1 VKAVRVQVLAVYAG
15 VLLIG
20 HSAFGQPED
29 AERLLADGDKLAW
42 LKNWQAAEPLFD
54 KAEILFRERGDKRNE
69 LYARISRMRGQLPSR
84 GLFETSNYLASVLD
98 DPLTKDDAR
107 LRLRCL
113 IVKGDVD
120 LDFDTAL
127 AARDWT
133 EVLSIAKGLDDPAWV
148 NRANGELGIIGFVQG
163 DYRSGTV
170 KVMGALSQAKKLNDV
185 GAQIRYLTLIGDGLI
200 QLQRNE
206 QAIAM
211 FDQAL
216 ALAQTIPEL
225 GQPVMPYAGKAEA
238 LAALGRTAEAKKLLE
253 DVLEISHK
261 RTALGYESEALL
273 ELAKLE
279 ETTGQNPEAIGHFR
293 QAVAAATKVDG
304 KNLISQADL
313 ELSKALAKERR
324 YGEAELAAKES
335 LEASRAIG
343 DRLLVPR
350 SLAQLAAV
358 EESRG
363 KYQTADQLFNEA
375 TDVVEAVLATTT
387 TANAKSAV
395 AGSMDTIFL
404 GHFELAAMH
413 MNGPGKAFM
422 IIEGIRGRSIADS
435 LRFTRVNRAPE
446 PASLTSTEKEISK
459 LQLQLLKAGTRE
471 RKRLLTDLLSLE
483 QRTIEIEAGQDPPWL
498 RRAVQPIPLGRL
510 QKALKGDEAFLEY
523 VLSDPVSYCLAI
535 SRDHAEVVR
544 LAGRSQ
550 IGKQVDAVLAAL
562 RKGGTEAGAE
572 AALYASVVGPMAG
585 VVSSKS
591 RLTIVPDGP
600 LYQLPLEVLGPR
612 PDQRLLASHVVTYA
626 PSGTVFTLLSEKKG
640 SQPSLPLL
648 AVATGTDG
656 LAEARARMADQPRP
670 GTIDLEVFDG
680 GKSQLRPLPA
690 ANGEARTVAG
700 ILGANSVM
708 LLAEAATESALKRQ
722 PLGQFRVLHFAVH
735 GLVSTKYPDRSA
747 LLLYADPSKNEDG
760 FWQAREIARTELNA
774 ELVTLSACDVGS
786 GLVVGEEGISNLV
799 RPFLIAGAR
808 TVVANLW
815 ESDDDFS
822 RGLMREFYS
831 RLAAGMDKGR
841 ALQQAKLEMIRKYGQ
856 NASARLWAGFI
867 MVGESRGSLVPTK
880 NSGDR

>member
-1 VKAVRVQVLAVYAG
+1 MKAVRVHVLAVYAG

-42 LKNWQAAEPLFD
+42 LKNWQAAEPFFE

-98 DPLTKDDAR
+98 DPLTKDDAK

-133 EVLSIAKGLDDPAWV
+133 EALSIAKSLEDLAWV

-261 RTALGYESEALL
+261 RAALGYESEALL

-313 ELSKALAKERR
+313 ELSKALAKEKR

-413 MNGPGKAFM
+413 MNSPGKAFM

-435 LRFTRVNRAPE
+435 LRFTRVSRGPE
-446 PASLTSTEKEISK
+446 PASLTNTEKEISK
-459 LQLQLLKAGTRE
+459 LQLRLLRAGARE
-471 RKRLLTDLLSLE
+471 RKQLLTDLFSLE

-498 RRAVQPIPLGRL
+498 RRAVQPIPLARL

-535 SRDHAEVVR
+535 SRENAEVFR

-550 IGKQVDAVLAAL
+550 IGKQVEAVLAAL
-562 RKGGTEAGAE
+562 RKGGTEGGSE
-572 AALYASVVGPMAG
+572 AALYAAVVGPMADLI
-585 VVSSKS
+585 SSKS
-591 RLTIVPDGP
+591 RVTIVPDGP
-600 LYQLPLEVLGPR
+600 LYQFPLEMLGPR

-640 SQPSLPLL
+640 SRPSLPLL

-656 LAEARARMADQPRP
+656 LAEARARMADQKQP
-670 GTIDLEVFDG
+670 GTIDLEVFDAG
-680 GKSQLRPLPA
+680 QSQLRPLPA

-735 GLVSTKYPDRSA
+735 GLVSTKFPDRSA
-747 LLLYADPSKNEDG
+747 LLLYADPAKNEDG

-856 NASARLWAGFI
+856 DASPRLWAGFI
-867 MVGESRGSLVPTK
+867 MVGESRRSLL
-880 NSGDR
+880 SD